1 MSTLERT
8 FPLVRPRYCWLL
20 EWITTT
26 DHKKIGVL
34 YLTTT
39 FLFFLTGGLLAL
51 GIRTQLATPDT
62 GFLNAQQYNAAFT
75 MHGVTMVFLF
85 VVPVW
90 TGFANFIIPLQLG
103 ARDMAFPRLNALS
116 YWLLLA
122 GGIVLY
128 SAFLVGPP
136 ATGWTIYA
144 PLSTKEFSPTNGV
157 DLMILALTVL
167 GFSSIFGALNMIVT
181 IFSLRAPGMTFH
193 RITLFCWSVLVT
205 SFLLVLAMPF
215 LTVAGILLLF
225 DRMAGTNFFAVGEGA
240 DPLLWQYLFWF
251 FGHPEVYIMILP
263 GFGVISEVLPVFSRK
278 PIFGYKMIAY
288 ASVAIGFLSFGVF
301 VHHMFVAGI
310 DPVLQAFF
318 MSSTMLI
325 AVPTGVKIFSWL
337 GTLWGGSLRF
347 KTSMLFALGFL
358 AVFTIGGISGVFLA
372 SVPVDIQ
379 LSDTYYV
386 VAHIHYV
393 LVGGALF
400 SFFAAA
406 YYWIP
411 KMSGRLMSER
421 LGRIHFFLFFI
432 GVNLAFF
439 PMHQLSL
446 DGMPRRTFHYPQSPE
461 WASLNLVSTIGAYII
476 GISIAVFL
484 FNFFS
489 SIVLNNGRIAGD
501 DPWEADTLEWATT
514 SPPQPYNFARIPVVH
529 SARPLKEDVPH

>member
-1 MSTLERT
+1 MATAEQT
-8 FPLVRPRYCWLL
+8 FPVARPRYTGLL
-20 EWITTT
+20 EWVTTT

-34 YLTTT
+34 YLFTT
-39 FLFFLTGGLLAL
+39 FFFFLSGGLLAL
-51 GIRTQLATPDT
+51 AMRTQLATPDGT
-62 GFLNAQQYNAAFT
+62 VLTAQQYNAAFT
-75 MHGVTMVFLF
+75 MHGTTMVFLF

-90 TGFANFIIPLQLG
+90 TGFANYILPLQLG

-116 YWLLLA
+116 YWLLA
-122 GGIVLY
+122 SGGILLY
-128 SAFLVGPP
+128 SSFIVGPP
-136 ATGWTIYA
+136 AAGWTSYV
-144 PLSTKEFSPTNGV
+144 PLSTKQFSPQLGQ
-157 DLMILALTVL
+157 DLWIIGLTVL

-193 RITLFCWSVLVT
+193 RITLFAWSVLVT

-215 LTVAGILLLF
+215 LTVAGVLLLF
-225 DRMAGTNFFAVGEGA
+225 DRIAGTNFFSVGEGA

-310 DPVLQAFF
+310 DPALQVLF
-318 MSSTMLI
+318 MASTMLI
-325 AVPTGVKIFSWL
+325 AVPTGVKVFSWV

-347 KTSMLFALGFL
+347 KTAMLFALGFL

-411 KMSGRLMSER
+411 KMSGRLMNEK
-421 LGRIHFFLFFI
+421 LGTLQFLIFFLGF
-432 GVNLAFF
+432 NLAFY
-439 PMHQLSL
+439 PMHQLGIE
-446 DGMPRRTFHYPQSPE
+446 GMPRRTYHYVQSPE
-461 WASLNLVSTIGAYII
+461 WGLLNLIATIGVYLIAL
-476 GISIAVFL
+476 SITIFI
-484 FNFFS
+484 FNFLS
-489 SIVLNNGRIAGD
+489 SIVMKGGKIADD
-501 DPWEADTLEWATT
+501 DPWEGDTLEWATS
-514 SPPQPYNFARIPVVH
+514 SPPPAYNFARIPIVH